1 MPQVKYFVRV
11 YDDRPFGGTP
21 HAVYSDADLAALK
34 RAAAEAGVRISV
46 RKATE
51 EDR

>member
-1 MPQVKYFVRV
+1 MPQVKYFVQV
-11 YDDRPFGGTP
+11 YDDRPFAGTP
-21 HAVYSDADLAALK
+21 HAVYSDAELKALK

-46 RKATE
+46 REATE